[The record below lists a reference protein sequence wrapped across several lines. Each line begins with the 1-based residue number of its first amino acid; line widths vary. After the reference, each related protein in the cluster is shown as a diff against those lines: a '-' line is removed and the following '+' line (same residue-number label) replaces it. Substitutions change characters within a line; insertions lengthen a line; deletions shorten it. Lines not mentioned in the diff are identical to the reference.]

1 MTRYLTPLAR
11 RTALAALSASALLAI
26 AACGSSA
33 SSSSGG
39 TAASGSTTTNMTFM
53 TDFNAGGLYAPL
65 VYGIDSGIYKAAGIN
80 LTIQYGKGSSI
91 TASSIAQGQATVG
104 DVSLASLA
112 TAVGKGAKVEA
123 VGMFTGTAEFGI
135 FVPRSSGI
143 TTVAGLKGKTLIQS
157 SGGAVS
163 QLLPV
168 VLQKN
173 GLSASD
179 VKIVTVGTTAALSSY
194 EDGQADGL
202 AYGIPNADPTVQ
214 KTRASTVLS
223 YSENGAAEPGYG
235 LTFADSYVKSN
246 PNLVRAFLT
255 ATYKSIAG
263 ALQNGSTAV
272 SDFQKANPTLQA
284 SVIQGQFDAYKQ
296 YMCSPSQSKAGQ
308 PLGEPNTSDL
318 SSGFALM
325 HQYQGVPASVTPSSV
340 VTSQFFSGGTPVST
354 LKCPISSS

>member
-1 MTRYLTPLAR
+1 MNRYLTPLAR
-11 RTALAALSASALLAI
+11 RTALATLAASGLLAI

-33 SSSSGG
+33 SSSGGG
-39 TAASGSTTTNMTFM
+39 TAASGSTTNMTFM
-53 TDFNAGGLYAPL
+53 TDYNAGGLYAPL

-80 LTIQYGKGSSI
+80 LTIQYGKGSSV
-91 TASSIAQGQATVG
+91 TASSIAQGQVTVG

-112 TAVGKGAKVEA
+112 AAVGQGAKVEA

-135 FVPRSSGI
+135 FVPQSSGI
-143 TTVAGLKGKTLIQS
+143 TTVGGLKGKTLIQT

-173 GLSASD
+173 GLSASN

-214 KTRASTVLS
+214 KARASTVLS
-223 YSENGAAEPGYG
+223 YADNGAAEPGYG
-235 LTFADSYVKSN
+235 LAFADSYVKSN
-246 PNLVRAFLT
+246 PNLVRAFLA

-263 ALQNGSTAV
+263 ALQNESTAV

-296 YMCSPSQSKAGQ
+296 YMCSPTQSKAGQ

-318 SSGFALM
+318 NVGFALM
-325 HQYQGVPASVTPSSV
+325 HQYQDVPASVTPSSV

-354 LKCPISSS
+354 LKCPIAGS